1 MAIDERDV
9 ATEEVPAVAAD
20 PQQKDF
26 RPTPAGW
33 AARGAVWGVIAWFV
47 LCYPGNVLS
56 PFRVES
62 LEADAATQAIVF
74 AVIGLSL
81 NVLIGYAGQI
91 SLGHQ
96 AFVGFG
102 SFTSA
107 YVVTEMGQ
115 EFWLAILVAAVV
127 GALQAALLGA
137 VALRLT
143 GLYFALITLSYGIMA
158 EESIFNIESFTGGD
172 AGKDAPRPTGF
183 ESNYRYY
190 YLCLAILAVVL
201 FLDWRLTKT
210 KGGRALL
217 AVRENPRVAA
227 SLGINVKAVHPAR
240 VRRRPARSPAS
251 AARCSPTATSRSC
264 ATRSSSALALLF
276 VLMTV
281 VGGLRSRSGVVIG
294 SAFFALLGNGELLQ
308 MLHAGWIFE
317 EKISLPVDFVPF
329 VVGPLLLLLTL
340 TLYPGGL
347 GQQIAPIREWLLGRR
362 FDRHAGKVKEV
373 QITDV
378 RA

>member
-1 MAIDERDV
+1 MGR
-9 ATEEVPAVAAD
+9 
-20 PQQKDF
+20 
-26 RPTPAGW
+26 AGSC
-33 AARGAVWGVIAWFV
+33 GAVIAWFV
-47 LCYPGNVLS
+47 LCYPGNFLS

-201 FLDWRLTKT
+201 FLDWRLTQDQRRPGLAGGAGEPA
-210 KGGRALL
+210 GGRQPRHQRQGRYTLL
-217 AVRENPRVAA
+217 AFGVAGAFAGIGGSLLAHRDLTVVRNTFEFR
-227 SLGINVKAVHPAR
+227 
-240 VRRRPARSPAS
+240 
-251 AARCSPTATSRSC
+251 
-264 ATRSSSALALLF
+264 LALLF

-308 MLHAGWIFE
+308 MLHAR
-317 EKISLPVDFVPF
+317 LV
-329 VVGPLLLLLTL
+329 LR
-340 TLYPGGL
+340 
-347 GQQIAPIREWLLGRR
+347 GQDQPCRSTSCRSSSVLSSCC
-362 FDRHAGKVKEV
+362 
-373 QITDV
+373 
-378 RA
+378 

>member
-1 MAIDERDV
+1 MAIADETEIGGDDRA
-9 ATEEVPAVAAD
+9 ATRPFVPSS
-20 PQQKDF
+20 
-26 RPTPAGW
+26 AGW
-33 AARGAVWGVIAWFV
+33 AARGAVWAVLAWFV
-47 LCYPGNVLS
+47 LCYPSNFLS
-56 PFRVES
+56 PFEVRS

-107 YVVTEMGQ
+107 YIVTDLGQ
-115 EFWLAILVAAVV
+115 EFWLAIVVAAIV
-127 GALQAALLGA
+127 GAVQAVLLGA

-143 GLYFALITLSYGIMA
+143 GLYFALITLSYGVMA
-158 EESIFNIESFTGGD
+158 EESLFNIEAFTGGD
-172 AGKDAPRPTGF
+172 AGKDAPRPVGF

-190 YLCLAILAVVL
+190 YLCLAFLALVVW
-201 FLDWRLTKT
+201 LDWRLMKT

-217 AVRENPRVAA
+217 ALRENPRVAA
-227 SLGINVKAVHPAR
+227 SLGINVKGFTLLAFAVGGAFAGIGGSLLAHR
-240 VRRRPARSPAS
+240 DLTVVRNSFEFR
-251 AARCSPTATSRSC
+251 
-264 ATRSSSALALLF
+264 LALVF

-294 SAFFALLGNGELLQ
+294 SAFFALLGNGKLLD
-308 MLHAGWIFE
+308 MLHAGWIVE
-317 EKISLPVDFVPF
+317 DKINLPLDFVPL
-329 VVGPLLLLLTL
+329 VLGPLLLLLTL

-362 FDRHAGKVKEV
+362 FDIHAGGVKEV
-373 QITDV
+373 QNTDV

>member
-1 MAIDERDV
+1 MAIDETV
-9 ATEEVPAVAAD
+9 VPAKSAKRFV
-20 PQQKDF
+20 PS
-26 RPTPAGW
+26 TGGW
-33 AARGAVWGVIAWFV
+33 VGRGAVWAVLAWFV
-47 LCYPGNVLS
+47 LCYPGNFLS
-56 PFRVES
+56 PFEVRS

-74 AVIGLSL
+74 AVIALSL

-107 YVVTEMGQ
+107 YVVTDLKQ
-115 EFWLAILVAAVV
+115 EFWIGLLVAAIV
-127 GALQAALLGA
+127 GALQAVVLGA
-137 VALRLT
+137 VALRLS
-143 GLYFALITLSYGIMA
+143 GLYFALITLSYGVMA
-158 EESIFNIESFTGGD
+158 EQSIFNIEAFTGGD
-172 AGKDAPRPTGF
+172 AGKDAARPIGF

-201 FLDWRLTKT
+201 WLDWRMMRT

-217 AVRENPRVAA
+217 ALRENPRVAA
-227 SLGINVKAVHPAR
+227 SLGINVKAFTLLAFAVGGAFAGIGGSLLAHR
-240 VRRRPARSPAS
+240 DLTVVRNSFEFR
-251 AARCSPTATSRSC
+251 
-264 ATRSSSALALLF
+264 LALVF

-281 VGGLRSRSGVVIG
+281 VGGLRSRSGVVLG
-294 SAFFALLGNGELLQ
+294 AAFFALLGNGKLLD
-308 MLHAGWIFE
+308 MLHLGWVFE
-317 EKISLPVDFVPF
+317 EKIDLPIDFVPL

-340 TLYPGGL
+340 TMYPGGI
-347 GQQIAPIREWLLGRR
+347 GQQIAPVREWLLGKR